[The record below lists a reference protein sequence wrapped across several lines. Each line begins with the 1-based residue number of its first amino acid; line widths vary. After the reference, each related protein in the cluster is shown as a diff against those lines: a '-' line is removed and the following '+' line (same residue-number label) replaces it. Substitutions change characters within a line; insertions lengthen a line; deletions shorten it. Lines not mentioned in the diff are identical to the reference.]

1 MIQRERLFLI
11 DGSALFYR
19 SHFAFIRNP
28 LINSK
33 GENTSAIFGFA
44 STLLKILSD
53 EKPDYIAAV
62 FDTKEPT
69 FRHIKY
75 KEYKATRQKMPN
87 EMVDQYP
94 RIVELVE
101 TFEIPFLEKPG
112 YEADDIIATIAK
124 VAESKGV
131 ETYMVTGDK
140 DFMQL
145 ISPFIKMYVI
155 RPGKDQEIL
164 DLHVLK
170 ERYQLTPIQ
179 VIEYLALMGDS
190 SDNVPG
196 VPGVG
201 EKTAKTLIQ
210 EFESLDNLYAK
221 IDQISQKGLKQKLE
235 EGKEKAYLSRELV
248 TIDQQVPVEIDFGK
262 MKMGKIDRQKVF
274 DLFTE
279 LEFRSL
285 IERASQFVEGN
296 GLPSSTI
303 ETTDQQYV
311 LVSTND
317 QLTELIK
324 NLNQSKFFVFDTETS
339 GLNVFNSEIIG
350 LSFCLK
356 PFQAFY
362 LPLNDEAS
370 EFTANKALD
379 QLRSVF
385 ESDKIAKGGQNI
397 KFDGLMLNQ
406 HGIHLKGIQ
415 FDTMI
420 AHYLLQ
426 PGTRQH
432 NLDYL
437 AQHYLNY
444 QMIPIERLIGEKG
457 KNQKNMADI
466 AVSQVYPYACEDAD
480 ITFRLKEILEKQL
493 KETNTFGLFETVEIP
508 LVSVL
513 LQMEKNGVKIDVSV
527 LKEMSG
533 EISQNLLE
541 IEKDIYQMSGTE
553 FNINSPQQLGKILFE
568 QLEIH
573 KQLGNRRPPKTS
585 TGQFS
590 TSEPILERF
599 SSHPLVNKI
608 LEYRKLAKLKST
620 YVDTLPSLISQHTGR
635 LHTSFNQT
643 IAATGRLS
651 SSDPNLQN
659 IPIRTEI
666 GRRIRQAFIPQDSQD
681 WIMSAD
687 YSQIE
692 LRVMAHLS
700 GDKGLKEA
708 FERGEDIHATT
719 AAAVFNVP
727 LQEVNPDQRRKAKE
741 VNFGIIYG
749 ISQYGLASRLGI
761 SADEAQEIIQNYF
774 IRFPKV
780 NEYMIQT
787 IAFVQKHKYVT
798 TIRNRRRYIPEID
811 SKNANVRQNA
821 ERMAINTTI
830 QGSAADLIKLAMI
843 DIQKKFEKEKLQT
856 RMILQV
862 HDELVFEVKSSEM
875 ERVKQLVKKE
885 MEGAIKLD
893 VPIKVDVGMGKNWL
907 EAH

>member
-1 MIQRERLFLI
+1 MSQRERLFLI

-124 VAESKGV
+124 VAESKGI

-145 ISPFIKMYVI
+145 LSPLIKMYVI

-262 MKMGKIDRQKVF
+262 MKIGKIDRQKVF
-274 DLFTE
+274 DLFNE

-370 EFTANKALD
+370 EFTANNALD

-493 KETNTFGLFETVEIP
+493 RETNTFGLFETVEMP

-599 SSHPLVNKI
+599 SSHSLVNKI

-620 YVDTLPSLISQHTGR
+620 YVDTLPSLISQRTGR

-692 LRVMAHLS
+692 LRVIAHLS
-700 GDKGLKEA
+700 GDQGLKEA

-774 IRFPKV
+774 IRFPRV

-843 DIQKKFEKEKLQT
+843 NIQNKFEKEKLQT
-856 RMILQV
+856 SMILQV

-893 VPIKVDVGMGKNWL
+893 IPIKVDVGIGKNWL

>member
-1 MIQRERLFLI
+1 MSQRERLFLI

-33 GENTSAIFGFA
+33 GENTGAIFGFA

-124 VAESKGV
+124 VAESKEI

-145 ISPFIKMYVI
+145 LSPLIKMYVI

-274 DLFTE
+274 DLFNE

-406 HGIHLKGIQ
+406 HSIHLKGIQ

-493 KETNTFGLFETVEIP
+493 RETNTFGLFETVEMP

-599 SSHPLVNKI
+599 SSHSLVNKI

-620 YVDTLPSLISQHTGR
+620 YVDTLPSLISQRTGR

-727 LQEVNPDQRRKAKE
+727 LQEINPDQRRKAKE

-761 SADEAQEIIQNYF
+761 STDEAQEIIQNYF

-843 DIQKKFEKEKLQT
+843 DIQKNFEKGKLQT

-875 ERVKQLVKKE
+875 ERIKQLVKKE

-893 VPIKVDVGMGKNWL
+893 IPIKVDVGIGKNWL

>member
-1 MIQRERLFLI
+1 MSQRERLFLI

-124 VAESKGV
+124 VAESKEI

-145 ISPFIKMYVI
+145 LSPLIKMYVI

-274 DLFTE
+274 DLFNE

-406 HGIHLKGIQ
+406 HSIHLKGIQ

-493 KETNTFGLFETVEIP
+493 RETNTFGLFETVEMP

-599 SSHPLVNKI
+599 SSHSLVNKI

-620 YVDTLPSLISQHTGR
+620 YVDTLPSLISQRTGR

-727 LQEVNPDQRRKAKE
+727 LQEINPDQRRKAKE

-761 SADEAQEIIQNYF
+761 STDEAQEIIQNYF

-843 DIQKKFEKEKLQT
+843 DIQKNFEKGKLQT

-875 ERVKQLVKKE
+875 ERIKQLVKKE

-893 VPIKVDVGMGKNWL
+893 VPIKVDVGIGKNWL

>member
-1 MIQRERLFLI
+1 MSQRERLFLI

>member
-1 MIQRERLFLI
+1 MSQRERLFLI

-33 GENTSAIFGFA
+33 GENTGAIFGFA

-124 VAESKGV
+124 VAESKGI

-145 ISPFIKMYVI
+145 LSPLIKMYVI

-262 MKMGKIDRQKVF
+262 MKIGKIDRQKVF
-274 DLFTE
+274 DLFNE

-370 EFTANKALD
+370 EFTANNALD

-493 KETNTFGLFETVEIP
+493 RETNTFGLFETVEMP

-599 SSHPLVNKI
+599 SSHSLVNKI

-620 YVDTLPSLISQHTGR
+620 YVDTLPSLISQRTGR

-692 LRVMAHLS
+692 LRVIAHLS
-700 GDKGLKEA
+700 GDQGLKEA

-774 IRFPKV
+774 IRFPRV

-843 DIQKKFEKEKLQT
+843 NIQNKFEKEKLQT
-856 RMILQV
+856 SMILQV